1 MKISGSIN
9 SIVYRNNETG
19 YSIVKVLLDNGKLMT
34 ATGKFPIV
42 GEGEEVE
49 MEGVIKLHP
58 KFGEQ
63 LSLTHITLK
72 KPTTEAQIEKYLSS
86 GLISGVGPVTANNIV
101 KMFGIETLNV
111 IENNPM
117 ELAKVRGV
125 SPEKAMSIASR
136 YNDIKKLQNAVIF
149 LQSYDVTV
157 NMAVKIYDKYK
168 GSTEAILSKNPY
180 KLVED
185 IDGIGFRTADKI
197 AMRMGIDADSTFR
210 MRAAIIY
217 LLSEVAEKTGSTL
230 VLSEDLLV
238 ETCNL
243 LGLNKDNKR
252 DVYDQVLANLI
263 IDGYVKE
270 YIEDNECYLSLNK
283 FYKMEKNIAGK
294 IAKLICADSKKD
306 IDISYHLELYE
317 KMSGITLHKSQKEA
331 INTAINNGIVVI
343 TGGPGTGKT
352 TIIRA
357 INNILKTMGHKTL
370 LLAPTGRASKRLS
383 EATGDDA
390 KTIHRALDINFKG
403 KEFESAFNAETKLEC
418 DAIIV
423 DECSMIDSYVMS
435 NLMNAVSVGMR
446 LVLVGDKDQL
456 PSVGA
461 GNVLDDLI
469 NLNLIP
475 VVKLSQIFRQA
486 SESQIVTNAHK
497 INNGEALDITKNGDF
512 FIMNKETNDENLEL
526 IVDLVSNRLPK
537 FLNVEASQIQVL
549 APMKAGVLGVE
560 NLNNKIQEKLNPQMR
575 NTTEIKLSDKLFRSG
590 DRVMQTV
597 NNYDKEW
604 IRGIELGTGVFNGD
618 IGYIEAIIEGSG
630 ETIVLFEDGRRCH
643 YTMADLD
650 ELILSYA
657 ITIHKSQGSEF
668 DAVVIPVVAG
678 NPMMLT
684 RNLLYTAVTRAKKMV
699 VLVGGMNNISN
710 MIRNNFSVKRKTL
723 LKQLISEEFDKLSK
737 LKLIAGE

>member
-1 MKISGSIN
+1 MKIVGSIE
-9 SIVYRNNETG
+9 SIIYRNNETG
-19 YSIVKVLLDNGKLMT
+19 YSIVKVVLDSGKTMT

-49 MEGVIKLHP
+49 MEGLVKLHP
-58 KFGEQ
+58 KYGEQ
-63 LSLTHITLK
+63 LTVTHISLK
-72 KPTTEAQIEKYLSS
+72 KPTTEAQIEKYLCS

-101 KMFGIETLNV
+101 KMFGEDTLNV

-117 ELAKVRGV
+117 QLSKVRGV
-125 SPEKAMSIASR
+125 SAEKAMSIASR
-136 YNDIKKLQNAVIF
+136 YNEIKKLQNAVIF
-149 LQSYDVTV
+149 LQNYDVTV
-157 NMAVKIYDKYK
+157 NMAVKIYEKYK
-168 GSTEAILSKNPY
+168 SSTEAILSKNPY

-197 AMRMGIDADSTFR
+197 AMRMGVEADSAFR

-217 LLSEVAEKTGSTL
+217 VLGEIAEKTGSTL
-230 VLSEDLLV
+230 VLSEDLLNEV
-238 ETCNL
+238 CVL
-243 LGLNKDNKR
+243 LGINKDNKR
-252 DVYDQVLANLI
+252 EAYEQVLANLI

-270 YIEDNECYLSLNK
+270 YIEDKEEYLSLNK
-283 FYKMEKNIAGK
+283 FYKLEKNIASK
-294 IAKLICADSKKD
+294 IAKLLSFTNHQEL
-306 IDISYHLELYE
+306 DISYHLEMYE
-317 KMSGITLHKSQKEA
+317 KHANIKLHESQKEA
-331 INTAINNGIVVI
+331 INSAINNNIVVI

-357 INNILKTMGHKTL
+357 INNILKTIGHKTL

-383 EATGDDA
+383 EATGDEA

-403 KEFESAFNAETKLEC
+403 KEFESAFNPETELEC

-446 LVLVGDKDQL
+446 LILVGDKDQL

-461 GNVLDDLI
+461 GNILDDLI

-497 INNGEALDITKNGDF
+497 INNGEELDITKSGDF

-537 FLNVEASQIQVL
+537 FLKIEASQIQVL
-549 APMKAGVLGVE
+549 APMKAGTLGVE
-560 NLNNKIQEKLNPQMR
+560 NLNNNIQEKLNPKTI
-575 NTTEIKLSDKLFRSG
+575 NTTETKLSDKLFRTG

-618 IGYIEAIIEGSG
+618 IGYIETIIEGSG
-630 ETIVLFEDGRRCH
+630 ETVVLFEDGRRCH
-643 YTMADLD
+643 YTVADLD

-678 NPMMLT
+678 NPIMLT
-684 RNLLYTAVTRAKKMV
+684 RNLLYTAVTRAKKLV

-723 LKQLISEEFDKLSK
+723 LKQLIIEEVDKLEK
-737 LKLIAGE
+737 LKMIAVE